1 MENFNAFINELQT
14 LKINV
19 NEYRY
24 EVGDYNQYSNYEYEL
39 KRLQQAALNDLTIL
53 SKEQLENYLRRLSQP
68 QKRFVKI
75 WEFYQR
81 TYSLFRENNFEF
93 SAFNKE
99 LKNLFIIENFNAVL
113 VTEQFFFDLHDAIVL
128 KEGYLLDFEAQ
139 LREVFGLNVDA
150 KNNAEKHADVEATH
164 ADDSENNFTL
174 STIEDWLYEFKDNM
188 SDTDYKKLTSALIE
202 YFDKGSFPKLSKPI
216 QINGKPNKKF
226 FGWALSRIFVS
237 KGKGVEKELL
247 LFAKHN
253 ISLYANTDH
262 DENDNQKSNLY
273 KYFTT
278 KPK

>member
-81 TYSLFRENNFEF
+81 TYALFRENKFEF
-93 SAFNKE
+93 SAFNQE
-99 LKNLFIIENFNAVL
+99 LKDLFIIENFNAVL

-128 KEGYLLDFEAQ
+128 KEGYLLEFEAQ

-150 KNNAEKHADVEATH
+150 KNNAEKHADEINTKAEIKYVVKYHVLAYLFDCHIEGIIPCDVNEKTKLE
-164 ADDSENNFTL
+164 DIGKKRVPGKSGNTFYKEYGKYYDIDLNNENSIAEIFGENWRIAVL
-174 STIEDWLYEFKDNM
+174 S
-188 SDTDYKKLTSALIE
+188 
-202 YFDKGSFPKLSKPI
+202 LSKNPD
-216 QINGKPNKKF
+216 
-226 FGWALSRIFVS
+226 L
-237 KGKGVEKELL
+237 VEKYL
-247 LFAKHN
+247 
-253 ISLYANTDH
+253 
-262 DENDNQKSNLY
+262 KSKQL
-273 KYFTT
+273 
-278 KPK
+278 